1 MALVHL
7 RDSPAFADV
16 LPSKLFEA
24 MAMGLPVL
32 LVSPEG
38 EASRLVKSQGGGPW
52 VAAGRPKVL
61 AEAVEK
67 LFRDDNTL
75 SSYATA
81 SLKAAPLYS
90 RKRQAEE
97 MLRVFEQTATKK

>member
-7 RDSPAFADV
+7 KDTPAFADV

-38 EASRLVKSQGGGPW
+38 EASRLVSSHGVGPW
-52 VAAGRPKVL
+52 VIAGQPEIL
-61 AEAVEK
+61 AETVEA
-67 LFRDDNTL
+67 LFKDKNLLGR
-75 SSYATA
+75 YATA
-81 SLKAAPLYS
+81 SLKTAPLYS
-90 RKRQAEE
+90 REKQAVE
-97 MLRVFEQTATKK
+97 MLRVLELAVMKS